1 MKRTWTSEELLEHFT
16 LLPDELTA
24 VGNKSGATR
33 LGFAVLFKCFQ
44 YEGRFLRSRQ
54 EVAPEVVRFLAT
66 QVGVDPTLF
75 AQYAWEGRTIEVHR
89 AQIRE
94 ITKIREFRRTDEE
107 ALLTWL
113 CADIL
118 PHEHHPERLREL
130 VRAECRT
137 REIDVP
143 DDIATLIE
151 TGFAS
156 YETQIYAVV
165 VARLTPEM
173 QSRLDALLVSVPVT
187 EGEEEEELPLN
198 LLRLDPGPVGVES
211 ALSEIAKLR
220 SLRAIGL
227 PPDLFQ
233 GYTPKLVERLR
244 RRIAAESPSHIR
256 QHPQAIR
263 MTLLAALVFQR
274 TQEVTD
280 ALVTL
285 LIQIVHRIGK
295 RAEHRVEAA
304 YINDLK
310 RVAGKT
316 RILYRLADAVL
327 EHPDESVREVVFPV
341 VNEQT
346 LRDLVAEYKA
356 QGGAYRQKVQEVMRS
371 SYRHHYRQI
380 LPALL
385 EVLDFHSN
393 NTAYQPVVE
402 ALAVVR
408 EYVSS
413 RVAWYPLE
421 VSPPL
426 EGVVPASWENIVTE
440 KDSMGETRVNRLT
453 YELSVLQTL
462 RDRVRS
468 KEIWVSGAAQFRNPE
483 DDLPRDF
490 DQHRA
495 TYYTDLNLP
504 LSADEFVASL
514 KTQLTTA
521 LTSFER
527 FMAKK
532 PSDVAIGTKRGK
544 GWITLSPLPK
554 QSEPK
559 HLPRLKTE
567 ILRRWGVIGLLDMLK
582 ESAML
587 TGCLDC
593 FQSTGSREALDPELL
608 HKRLLL
614 CMYGMGTNMGLKR
627 MAGIDPRITAEDL
640 RYTRRRY
647 LHKEH
652 MRAAIAQVV
661 NALLR
666 ARLESI
672 WGAATSTCASDS
684 KKYHAVDQNLL
695 TQWHARYRGPGV
707 LVYWHVERRS
717 VCIYSQLKSSTSS
730 EVAAMLEGVLRHCT
744 DMTIKHQM
752 TDSHGQSEIGF
763 AFSHLLGFRL
773 LPRLKPIHSQKLA
786 LVESGTQDDYPHLK
800 EVFGKPINWEVIA
813 QQYDMMVKYTAAL
826 KTGTADADALLRR
839 FTRSNLQHPTYQG
852 LHELGRVIKTIFLC
866 DYLSDVK
873 LRQEIQ
879 EALNVIEQWNSVNGF
894 IFSAR
899 GGELL
904 SNRPEDQEMAI
915 LCLHLIQVS
924 LALINTL
931 LLQEVLA
938 EEKWKQAM
946 KQEDWRGLTP
956 LFYQHV
962 NPYGRFTLDMTE
974 RIPLAQ
980 TTIA

>member
-1 MKRTWTSEELLEHFT
+1 MKRTWTSEKLLEHFT

-24 VGNKSGATR
+24 VGNKSGATH
-33 LGFAVLFKCFQ
+33 LGFVVLLKCLQ
-44 YEGRFLRSRQ
+44 YEGRFLRSGQ
-54 EVAPEVVRFLAT
+54 EAASEVVRFLAT
-66 QVGVDPTLF
+66 QVGVDAALF
-75 AQYAWEGRTIEVHR
+75 AQYLWEGRTIEAHR

-94 ITKIREFRRTDEE
+94 MTKIREFRRADEE
-107 ALLTWL
+107 ALLDWL
-113 CADIL
+113 CTEIFD
-118 PHEHHPERLREL
+118 HEQHPERLREL
-130 VRAECRT
+130 IRAECRT
-137 REIDVP
+137 RAIEAP
-143 DDIATLIE
+143 DDIAALID
-151 TGFAS
+151 TGLMA
-156 YETQIYAVV
+156 YEAQIYAVI
-165 VARLTPEM
+165 VARLASEV
-173 QSRLDALLVSVPVT
+173 QDRLDALLVAEPVA
-187 EGEEEEELPLN
+187 EGEEEEELPLS

-220 SLRAIGL
+220 SLRTIGL
-227 PPDLFQ
+227 PADLFQ

-295 RAEHRVEAA
+295 RAERRVEAA

-316 RILYRLADAVL
+316 RILYRIADAAL
-327 EHPDESVREVVFPV
+327 EHPDEPVREVVFPV
-341 VNEQT
+341 ANEQT

-371 SYRHHYRQI
+371 SYRNHYRQI

-385 EVLDFHSN
+385 DVLDFHSN
-393 NTAYQPVVE
+393 NTAYQPVIQ

-408 EYVSS
+408 DYVSS
-413 RVAWYPLE
+413 GLVWYPTE
-421 VSPPL
+421 SSPPL
-426 EGVVPASWENIVTE
+426 EGVVPSSWEDIVTE
-440 KDSMGETRVNRLT
+440 QDSAGEERVNRLT

-462 RDRVRS
+462 RERVRS
-468 KEIWVSGAAQFRNPE
+468 KEIWVAGAAQFRNPD
-483 DDLPRDF
+483 DDLPCDF
-490 DQHRA
+490 EQHRT
-495 TYYTDLNLP
+495 TYYADLNQP
-504 LSADEFVASL
+504 LSADEFITAL

-521 LTSFER
+521 LASFER
-527 FMAKK
+527 FMRTK
-532 PSDVAIGTKRGK
+532 PNDMAIGTKRGK
-544 GWITLSPLPK
+544 GWITLSPLPA
-554 QSEPK
+554 QPEPK

-567 ILRRWGVIGLLDMLK
+567 IMRRWGVTGLLDILK

-593 FQSTGSREALDPELL
+593 FQSTGSREALDAELL
-608 HKRLLL
+608 QKRLLL
-614 CMYGMGTNMGLKR
+614 CLYGMGTNMGLKR
-627 MAGIDPRITAEDL
+627 MAGVDPHITAEDL

-652 MRAAIAQVV
+652 MRAAIGRLV
-661 NALLR
+661 NALLH
-666 ARLESI
+666 ARLETI
-672 WGAATSTCASDS
+672 WGDATSTCASDS
-684 KKYHAVDQNLL
+684 KKFHAVDQNLL

-717 VCIYSQLKSSTSS
+717 VCIYSQLKSCTSS

-744 DMTIKHQM
+744 DMTIKRQM

-763 AFSHLLGFRL
+763 AFSHLPGFRL
-773 LPRLKPIHSQKLA
+773 LPRLKPMHSQRLA
-786 LVESGTQDDYPHLK
+786 VVEDGASELYPHLK
-800 EVFGKPINWEVIA
+800 EVLGKPINWEVIRR
-813 QQYDMMVKYTAAL
+813 QYDQMIKYATAL
-826 KTGTADADALLRR
+826 KIGTADADALLRR

-852 LHELGRVIKTIFLC
+852 LCELGRAIKTIFLC
-866 DYLSDVK
+866 EYLSSPR

-894 IFSAR
+894 IFSGR

-904 SNRPEDQEMAI
+904 SNRPEDQEIAV
-915 LCLHLIQVS
+915 LCLHLIQIS
-924 LALINTL
+924 LALVNTL
-931 LLQEVLA
+931 MLQDVLA
-938 EEKWKQAM
+938 EKKWKDAM
-946 KQEDWRGLTP
+946 KPEDWRGLTP

-962 NPYGRFTLDMTE
+962 NPYGRFTLDLTQ
-974 RIPLAQ
+974 RIPLSL
-980 TTIA
+980 TKIA

>member
-16 LLPDELTA
+16 LLPDELAA

-33 LGFAVLFKCFQ
+33 LGFAVLLKCLQ
-44 YEGRFLRSRQ
+44 YEGRFPRSRQ
-54 EVAPEVVRFLAT
+54 EVAPEVVRFLAA
-66 QVGVDPTLF
+66 QVGVDTALF
-75 AQYAWEGRTIEVHR
+75 AQYLWEGRTIEAHR

-94 ITKIREFRRTDEE
+94 MTKLREFHRADEE
-107 ALLTWL
+107 VLLHWL
-113 CADIL
+113 CAEIL
-118 PHEHHPERLREL
+118 AHEQHPERLRDL
-130 VRAECRT
+130 IRAECRT
-137 REIDVP
+137 RGIEAP
-143 DDIATLIE
+143 ADISALIE
-151 TGFAS
+151 TGLVT
-156 YETQIYAVV
+156 YEAQIYTVIL
-165 VARLTPEM
+165 ARLTPEV
-173 QSRLDALLVSVPVT
+173 QQRLDALLVAEPEAS
-187 EGEEEEELPLN
+187 GEEEEAFPLS
-198 LLRLDPGPVGVES
+198 LVRLDPGPVGVES
-211 ALSEIAKLR
+211 ALAEIAKLR

-227 PPDLFQ
+227 PLDLFQ
-233 GYTPKLVERLR
+233 GYAPRLVERLR

-295 RAEHRVEAA
+295 RAERRVEAA
-304 YINDLK
+304 YLNDLK

-316 RILYRLADAVL
+316 RILYRIADAAL
-327 EHPDESVREVVFPV
+327 EHPDEPVREVVFPV
-341 VNEQT
+341 ANEQT

-356 QGGAYRQKVQEVMRS
+356 QGGAYRQQVQEVMRS

-393 NTAYQPVVE
+393 NTAYQPVIQ

-413 RVAWYPLE
+413 RLSWYPVE

-426 EGVVPASWENIVTE
+426 EGVVPSTWEQIVTE
-440 KDSMGETRVNRLT
+440 QDSAGDTRVNRLT

-462 RDRVRS
+462 RERVRC

-495 TYYTDLNLP
+495 TYYTDLHLP

-521 LTSFER
+521 LATFER

-532 PSDVAIGTKRGK
+532 PNDVSIGTKRGK

-554 QSEPK
+554 QPEPK
-559 HLPRLKTE
+559 HLPRIKTE
-567 ILRRWGVIGLLDMLK
+567 ILRRFGVIGLLDILK
-582 ESAML
+582 EAAML

-593 FQSTGSREALDPELL
+593 FQSTASREALPLDLL
-608 HKRLLL
+608 QKRLLL

-627 MAGIDPRITAEDL
+627 MAGVDPYITAEDL

-647 LHKEH
+647 LHKEYL
-652 MRAAIAQVV
+652 RAAIARVV
-661 NALLR
+661 NALLH
-666 ARLESI
+666 ARLEAI
-672 WGAATSTCASDS
+672 WGATTSTCASDS
-684 KKYHAVDQNLL
+684 KKFHAVDQNLL

-717 VCIYSQLKSSTSS
+717 VCIYSQLKSCTSS

-744 DMTIKHQM
+744 DMTIKHHM

-773 LPRLKPIHSQKLA
+773 LPRLKPIHAQRLA
-786 LVESGTQDDYPHLK
+786 LVEAGTQDDYPHLK
-800 EVFGKPINWEVIA
+800 AVLGKAINWDVIR
-813 QQYDMMVKYTAAL
+813 QQYDMMVKYATAL

-866 DYLSDVK
+866 EFLSDPR

-904 SNRPEDQEMAI
+904 SNRPEDQEIAV

-938 EEKWKQAM
+938 EDTWKAPM
-946 KQEDWRGLTP
+946 KPEDWRGLTP

-962 NPYGRFTLDMTE
+962 NPYGRFTLDLTQ
-974 RIPLAQ
+974 RLPLSL
-980 TTIA
+980 TNIA

>member
-16 LLPDELTA
+16 LLPDELAA
-24 VGNKSGATR
+24 VGNKSGTTR
-33 LGFAVLFKCFQ
+33 LGFAVLLKCLQ
-44 YEGRFLRSRQ
+44 YEGRFPRSRQ
-54 EVAPEVVRFLAT
+54 EVAPEVVRFLAA
-66 QVGVDPTLF
+66 QVGVDAALF
-75 AQYAWEGRTIEVHR
+75 AQYAWEGRTIEAHR

-94 ITKIREFRRTDEE
+94 MTKMREFHSYDEE
-107 ALLTWL
+107 ALLNWL
-113 CADIL
+113 CTEVL
-118 PHEHHPERLREL
+118 THEQHSERLREL
-130 VRAECRT
+130 IRAECRT
-137 REIDVP
+137 RRIEAP
-143 DDIATLIE
+143 DDIAALIE
-151 TGFAS
+151 AGLVA
-156 YETQIYAVV
+156 YEAQIYIVIA
-165 VARLTPEM
+165 ARLAPEV
-173 QSRLDALLVSVPVT
+173 QQHLDALLVTEPT
-187 EGEEEEELPLN
+187 AEGEEEAFPLT

-233 GYTPKLVERLR
+233 GYAPKLVERLR
-244 RRIAAESPSHIR
+244 RRVAAESPSHIR

-285 LIQIVHRIGK
+285 LIQLVHRIGK
-295 RAEHRVEAA
+295 RAERRVETA
-304 YINDLK
+304 YLNDLK

-316 RILYRLADAVL
+316 RILYRIADAAL
-327 EHPDESVREVVFPV
+327 EHPDDPVREVVFPV
-341 VNEQT
+341 ANEET

-356 QGGAYRQKVQEVMRS
+356 QGGAYRQQVQEVMRS
-371 SYRHHYRQI
+371 SYRNHYRQI

-393 NTAYQPVVE
+393 NTAYQPVIQ
-402 ALAVVR
+402 ALSVVR

-413 RVAWYPLE
+413 RLSWYPIE
-421 VSPPL
+421 VSPPI
-426 EGVVPASWENIVTE
+426 EGAVPSSWEDIVTE
-440 KDSMGETRVNRLT
+440 QDSAGETRVNRLT

-462 RDRVRS
+462 RERVRT

-495 TYYTDLNLP
+495 TYYADLHLP

-532 PSDVAIGTKRGK
+532 PKDVAIGTKRGK

-554 QSEPK
+554 QPEPK

-567 ILRRWGVIGLLDMLK
+567 ILRRWGVIGLLDIFK
-582 ESAML
+582 EAAML

-593 FQSTGSREALDPELL
+593 FQSTGSREALPPDLL

-614 CMYGMGTNMGLKR
+614 CMYGLGTNMGIKR
-627 MAGIDPRITAEDL
+627 MAGVDPHITAEDL

-652 MRAAIAQVV
+652 LRAAIAQVV
-661 NALLR
+661 NALLHV
-666 ARLESI
+666 RLEAI
-672 WGAATSTCASDS
+672 WGEATSTCASDS
-684 KKYHAVDQNLL
+684 KKFHAVDQNLL

-717 VCIYSQLKSSTSS
+717 VCIYSQLKSCTSP

-744 DMTIKHQM
+744 DMTIKHHM

-773 LPRLKPIHSQKLA
+773 LPRLKPIHSQRLA
-786 LVESGTQDDYPHLK
+786 LVEAGTQDNYPHLK
-800 EVFGKPINWEVIA
+800 AALGKAINWDVIR
-813 QQYDMMVKYTAAL
+813 QQYDMMVKYATAL

-852 LHELGRVIKTIFLC
+852 LHELGRVMKTIFLC
-866 DYLSDVK
+866 EFLSDPR

-904 SNRPEDQEMAI
+904 SNRPENQEMAV

-924 LALINTL
+924 LALVNTL

-938 EEKWKQAM
+938 EDAWKTPM
-946 KQEDWRGLTP
+946 KPEDWRGLTP

-962 NPYGRFTLDMTE
+962 NPYGRFTLDLTQ
-974 RIPLAQ
+974 RLPLSL
-980 TTIA
+980 TNIA